1 MSLLR
6 LAVLGP
12 PEVFL
17 DGRRLTFHLR
27 KAQALLLYLAVEG
40 GMHPRSKLAAFLW
53 PDSGPEAGRTA
64 LRNALVPL
72 RRLLIA
78 RDASASQPSH
88 LLSEQDTLGLNPR
101 APLDLDLDVVQHAWQ
116 QAQLHSALPSE
127 EQHAALITLVQQA
140 IALVR
145 GPFLDGFWLGE
156 DAPFDA
162 WREQQ
167 QRQWQVRL
175 LLLLDRLSFWQDAAG
190 EQAQAQ
196 ATLLRWLALDRLS
209 EEAYQRL
216 MRVHLARGDASAAL
230 QVYATCR
237 ARLAE
242 ELQVKP
248 SAETV
253 ALAEHIRTIA
263 ANRSGSTARP
273 TTTAENHPPSALVA
287 PLVGRQASFTQLV
300 DRYQQARQGHPQIV
314 LLLGEAGIGK
324 TRLASEFV
332 AWARAQGAG
341 VLSGQAFEM
350 GGRLPYQPLVEALRP
365 RLEAENAPED
375 LLEDLWLAELGRIL
389 PELRVRY
396 PDLPAPTE
404 DELLAK
410 MRLFE
415 AVARLLDALAKPA
428 PLVLLLD
435 DLHWVDSASLDLLRY
450 LARSWKGHG
459 TRMLLLGTMR
469 HEGLELRSALAAELA
484 NLGRDLPVTQ
494 LPLQM
499 LSQAETIQL
508 IQAIAGE
515 GKHGTRS
522 GGKLREHGPAR
533 PAPSEALPSPERE
546 KPLVALGDVLFAQT
560 RGQPLYLLETL
571 KLLRE
576 REWLVPRLA
585 ADGTW
590 KLELAVEL
598 ATVVAQEQFQRELLP
613 PSVRAMIMA
622 RLWKLTQPARQLV
635 MASAVLGTQ
644 ASAKLLWQVAE
655 VEVQTGVEALE
666 EAIGSGMLREEEAGG
681 PGLGNLGS
689 YGFSHDLMRD
699 VVYTELGAARRQVLH
714 QRALVYLQ
722 TAGTA
727 AAELAYHARAS
738 GETEAAYG
746 YSVQAGMEA
755 VAVFAV
761 ADAIGYYEQA
771 RALLKAHKSLQ
782 TELAASEVERL
793 YTHLGQAYV
802 FQNDWEQAQDV
813 YEELLAYAKQH
824 QLAVLASMTLNR
836 LAILAIQQSN
846 DKPMVRALLD
856 EAWHIAEG
864 SHDQKALAETAWN
877 LAQITAILREDLTNS
892 LRHGQQALSL
902 ARARHDQELEGR
914 CLFILGVIHLL
925 RGDFEETMHCAQAS
939 LALYA
944 ASGNEPTASGELSL
958 PSFLSGA
965 PLTQPLTHRATEAL
979 CWALLALAQVY
990 AGQVLGSMRSSRRAL
1005 ALAQESKSAWVQVS
1019 STTYLA
1025 YGLLDVGAY
1034 EEALELIQHTMALAR
1049 TLPPTISF
1057 QSLLRALGRT
1067 YQAVQQW
1074 EEARSTLEEAL
1085 AVAETLDLRRIRVPT
1100 LSQLCMNCALTGEW
1114 EQAYHYAVKATALRK
1129 SSDVALIYLDLYP
1142 QYETEALLRG
1152 GDEHQAKEEV
1162 QRLGERL
1169 GRYRRFRIPY
1179 LQSEALLS
1187 AWDGESEQA
1196 IGHLHEAAG
1205 LAADQGL
1212 PGERWQIQAALGRV
1226 YEAAGDPVQARTAF
1240 GEAATIIGG
1249 LAEGIKDETL
1259 RARFLAGPPI
1269 QQVLQQAQRLANQV
1283 PQDQAEPG
1291 GS

>member
-12 PEVFL
+12 PEVFHN
-17 DGRRLTFHLR
+17 GRRLTFSLR

-40 GMHPRSKLAAFLW
+40 SMHPRSKLAAFLW
-53 PDSGPEAGRTA
+53 PDSESSDARRT
-64 LRNALVPL
+64 LRNAIVLL
-72 RRLLIA
+72 RSLLS
-78 RDASASQPSH
+78 DSESAPAEHTH
-88 LLSEQDTLGLNPR
+88 LLSQGDLIGLNPQ
-101 APLDLDLDVVQHAWQ
+101 APLELDLAV
-116 QAQLHSALPSE
+116 
-127 EQHAALITLVQQA
+127 VQQA
-140 IALVR
+140 YTEARRLSTLPTLEQLTALVALVEQALALVR
-145 GPFLDGFWLGE
+145 GPFLDGFWLRE
-156 DAPFDA
+156 ETAFDE
-162 WREQQ
+162 WHEQQ
-167 QRQWQVRL
+167 QQQWQVRL
-175 LLLLDRLSFWQDAAG
+175 QLLCERLSAWLESAG
-190 EQAQAQ
+190 ELEQAR
-196 ATLLRWLALDRLS
+196 ATLTRWLALDPLA

-892 LRHGQQALSL
+892 LRHGQQS
-902 ARARHDQELEGR
+902 D
-914 CLFILGVIHLL
+914 
-925 RGDFEETMHCAQAS
+925 
-939 LALYA
+939 
-944 ASGNEPTASGELSL
+944 
-958 PSFLSGA
+958 PSS
-965 PLTQPLTHRATEAL
+965 Q
-979 CWALLALAQVY
+979 
-990 AGQVLGSMRSSRRAL
+990 RRL
-1005 ALAQESKSAWVQVS
+1005 
-1019 STTYLA
+1019 
-1025 YGLLDVGAY
+1025 
-1034 EEALELIQHTMALAR
+1034 
-1049 TLPPTISF
+1049 
-1057 QSLLRALGRT
+1057 
-1067 YQAVQQW
+1067 
-1074 EEARSTLEEAL
+1074 
-1085 AVAETLDLRRIRVPT
+1085 
-1100 LSQLCMNCALTGEW
+1100 
-1114 EQAYHYAVKATALRK
+1114 
-1129 SSDVALIYLDLYP
+1129 
-1142 QYETEALLRG
+1142 
-1152 GDEHQAKEEV
+1152 
-1162 QRLGERL
+1162 
-1169 GRYRRFRIPY
+1169 
-1179 LQSEALLS
+1179 
-1187 AWDGESEQA
+1187 
-1196 IGHLHEAAG
+1196 
-1205 LAADQGL
+1205 
-1212 PGERWQIQAALGRV
+1212 
-1226 YEAAGDPVQARTAF
+1226 
-1240 GEAATIIGG
+1240 
-1249 LAEGIKDETL
+1249 
-1259 RARFLAGPPI
+1259 
-1269 QQVLQQAQRLANQV
+1269 
-1283 PQDQAEPG
+1283 
-1291 GS
+1291 